1 MADKDIESM
10 AAALFGT
17 VREIRLVP
25 ISSPRSESSAVLR
38 RRVAPWRSDAIE
50 SGSLGEALEEFLSRP
65 GEKPIIVAGSL
76 YLVGQARALLAGG
89 QIGEGR
95 P

>member
-1 MADKDIESM
+1 MLGMPSFWRPAEWTTFPMAETPKRAD
-10 AAALFGT
+10 
-17 VREIRLVP
+17 RQEI
-25 ISSPRSESSAVLR
+25 A
-38 RRVAPWRSDAIE
+38 RRVERGEKLLQKGKA
-50 SGSLGEALEEFLSRP
+50 GEALEEFLSRP
-65 GEKPIIVAGSL
+65 GGKPIIVAGSL